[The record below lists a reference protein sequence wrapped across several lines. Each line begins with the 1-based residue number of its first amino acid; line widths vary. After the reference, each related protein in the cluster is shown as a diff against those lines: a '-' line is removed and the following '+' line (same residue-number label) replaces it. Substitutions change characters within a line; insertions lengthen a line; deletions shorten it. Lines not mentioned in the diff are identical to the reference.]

1 MSKVCQSHMTMSKS
15 MHLCTPLLSGNAV
28 ISQWVEI
35 ETIVRDAMFNNPDN
49 NPDAVQIKN

>member
-28 ISQWVEI
+28 ISRWVEI

-49 NPDAVQIKN
+49 NPDAVQI